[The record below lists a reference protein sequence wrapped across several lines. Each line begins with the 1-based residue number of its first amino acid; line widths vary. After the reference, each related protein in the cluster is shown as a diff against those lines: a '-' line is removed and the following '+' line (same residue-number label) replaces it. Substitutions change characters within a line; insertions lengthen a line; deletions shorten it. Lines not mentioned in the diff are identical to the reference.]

1 MTTLLILSIF
11 VIFTLLMMLRKI
23 PAVVALPL
31 MGLAFALAAGVSLE
45 KINNQVFGEGI
56 FLLSEAIFPVF
67 LAAILGQI
75 IAKSRIA
82 ESIVKLA
89 AELGGDNPFTIT
101 VLCFLA
107 ILFCF
112 IGLMGTGALI
122 MVGIIVLP
130 IMMSVGVPPRLASAV
145 LLFGYFLGYQLN
157 IARWQVVAELVH
169 VPLLTVG
176 KFAMVFL
183 VPGVIVTILMILFG
197 LKYEKRR
204 VYAWSMPRDKTATER
219 RGGSPLVRWYAMI
232 SPIVPLACVL
242 LFKMHI
248 ITALIVGILYTILST
263 QWQVKFRGVWNLL
276 HQSIFEGFRDSA
288 LTVALMFGVGI
299 LVTAATLPELSAPI
313 NALLQWVE
321 PKNVWGF
328 LLLFGIV
335 GTPLGMYRGPMNPW
349 GLGGAIARLMSKG
362 ELSSGALA
370 GAFWTM
376 DFVVGVADPTDS
388 QIVWV
393 SGYVNES
400 PVRIVQFLLP
410 YAWLLGLI
418 GTVLTIFMFPLF
430 D

>member
-1 MTTLLILSIF
+1 MTTLLILLIF

-31 MGLAFALAAGVSLE
+31 MGLAFSLSAGLSLD
-45 KINNQVFGEGI
+45 KINNKVFGEGI
-56 FLLSEAIFPVF
+56 YLLSEAIFPVF

-89 AELGGDNPFTIT
+89 AELGGDNPFIIT

-112 IGLMGTGALI
+112 VGLMGTGALI

-130 IMMSVGVPPRLASAV
+130 IMMSVGVPPRLASSV

-157 IARWQVVAELVH
+157 IARWQVVAELVN

-183 VPGVIVTILMILFG
+183 VPGVIVTILMILLG

-204 VYAWSMPRDKTATER
+204 IYAWSMPRNNSRKQSD
-219 RGGSPLVRWYAMI
+219 SPLVPWYAMI

-242 LFKMHI
+242 LLKMHI
-248 ITALIVGILYTILST
+248 ITALIVGILYTIVAT

-276 HQSIFEGFRDSA
+276 HQSIFEGFKDSA

-321 PKNVWGF
+321 PKNVWTF
-328 LLLFGIV
+328 ILLFGIV

-349 GLGGAIARLMSKG
+349 GLGGAIARLLSKG

-400 PVRIVQFLLP
+400 PARIVLFLLP

-418 GTVLTIFMFPLF
+418 GTILTIFMFPLF